1 MDGGIMT
8 PKIQW
13 KKQTDIDAEKEKQAK
28 RQTEK
33 DKLKKKSWQN
43 MSSKEKDEV
52 LRLVAIQLG
61 MIDDK

>member
-1 MDGGIMT
+1 M
-8 PKIQW
+8 KVKW
-13 KKQTDIDAEKEKQAK
+13 KKQTDIDAEKDKQVK
-28 RQTEK
+28 RQSEK

>member
-1 MDGGIMT
+1 M
-8 PKIQW
+8 KVKW
-13 KKQTDIDAEKEKQAK
+13 KKQTDIDAEKDKEQK

-33 DKLKKKSWQN
+33 EKLKKKSWQN